1 MARVHI
7 QLEVRAVGPAS
18 GGSSSAQQW
27 FAVRCADGPVH
38 PVRMKWEDGWK
49 TDMEQLYH
57 HERAGEV
64 LSRLGLRLM
73 RLLSSTGWP
82 RQAARIREAHERGDA
97 VSVAVVTDTPS
108 ILQLPWEALPVG
120 DGGLPLAQIL
130 SEPIAYSLPG
140 AGVRPSRGMNHPD
153 GGRLV
158 IVSAGGGEARRSG
171 LRALVGDS
179 SIRPAREMLEGPDLA
194 TLADAL
200 EQGVRRDRPVTMLHL
215 VTRVEM
221 RAEGLMVRMGG
232 GGATAEWV
240 RGRDLGSALSRHADT
255 LRVVVLSLTGT
266 PGTDP
271 SGLARALHR
280 AGVAAVVSPRLPL
293 SEDVLIP
300 FAEHLYEALIG
311 QALPLTKALTGV
323 YARLRKEGF
332 LLDAAAHQ
340 VFRAPSVSSSIRP
353 FTFAPYKGL
362 SPYGPIDTTRF
373 FGRFAETLKLVDL
386 VTSLTQQGRPRFVL
400 VAGAPHSG
408 RTSLVEAGLFP
419 ALRDKNPA
427 LELRRVDPS
436 VDALD
441 QLERALEAPRKD
453 GSSLLLVV
461 DSLDHLLASSDSI
474 AVARRLINRL
484 WRLAASGTSR
494 VTVVVVLRVD
504 QLAACGRIVVDDL
517 GASLENL
524 AYDDRHRLFITE
536 PGPRALRE
544 IIDRPAQMVDLA
556 MDSEFSTRVMRAAA
570 RRPGSLREVSLVLDR
585 AWSVRRNDI
594 IRGVGEPESSL
605 LANAFSRLNDR
616 LQAQFADQTD
626 RAFVGS
632 LLRGLVNPS
641 TGAPIPVQV
650 ADILPSTSD
659 ARSRFERVVRGMV
672 ELGLLEDK
680 RSGDCRWL
688 LLRLPE
694 LVEFWPLAERPASA
708 PVAAPVRARS
718 RSPRRTS
725 GVAWAAAFLLCAA
738 SGAALV
744 GWWGQ
749 RSTQRNQADERF
761 EAAERAVGD
770 PTSAAVLLRQIP
782 PMLRPEGWAAAANSA
797 LQSAQADQ
805 VLHFDGANV
814 QELAFSSDG
823 GMVIIRVDG
832 EVKLLS
838 TTERNAPLRTIKPD
852 VSDGG
857 VVAATFSPSGVK
869 VVTVARSGRVQAW
882 PVAGGVPEEIAPAV
896 EQDAG
901 VVAAF
906 SPRARHLVRVW
917 GDTVEVHDIDGNSV
931 KIGRLPGL
939 RSGGMSTGCCA
950 VVDDAGERWAVGTE
964 EGEILLFERNRKRPK
979 KLRLEGLRRFHL
991 NRGGTHLLALGEGT
1005 LRIIDMMRGT
1015 GSNRT
1020 PISVRVDAAVFSPD
1034 GRHIAVDYLDRSTGV
1049 RHSRSV
1055 SVASRREQLES
1066 PELEGRA
1073 TALAASPGGEV
1084 LLRAADGIIGEM
1096 DVETGVRIT
1105 EYRGHQSPI
1114 REICQSDDGSWL
1126 ASSGLDGSVRIWRRT
1141 RDRPSLVSH
1150 PPRDLMG
1157 ADPLVFTPDGSSV
1170 GGVTHSGRFA
1180 VASLDPG
1187 SELIDFGEAP
1197 GPVQLLRIA
1206 NNGARLVA
1214 VDAREMLHVRD
1225 GTEAGNWSRTLPGA
1239 VVALSPRL
1247 DTLLVRD
1254 GRRGVA
1260 HLALDRP
1267 DRPPEPLPVPTEKVS
1282 RAAFDPDGRFLALG
1296 FEDGRV
1302 HLYDAASSAPLG
1314 KLEGQD
1320 GRVTAVCI
1328 SPNGQTAVVGT
1339 ALGALSLWKPETGS
1353 TVPLMHDGPI
1363 PRTCHFSEDDQSL
1376 VVQYGTDAEVWSLS
1390 GPDPRRLIVAP
1401 TRRPAG
1407 GGTAY
1412 IDAKQRALVSLGEDG
1427 RAHGWLLDP
1436 DDIHGLLWQAT
1447 PTCSLAESEPSDL
1460 KRWCACESCFG
1471 RVPDECTEL
1480 SEDPLT
1486 ADLDRLASWCP
1497 AVPDERG

>member
-1 MARVHI
+1 MSRVHI

-18 GGSSSAQQW
+18 DDGSIEQQW
-27 FAVRCADGPVH
+27 FAVRCADGAVH
-38 PVRMKWEDGWK
+38 PVRMRWEDGWK
-49 TDMEQLYH
+49 ADLEQLYH
-57 HERAGEV
+57 HDGAGEV
-64 LSRLGLRLM
+64 LNQLGLRLM

-82 RQAARIREAHERGDA
+82 RQAARIREAYDRGDA
-97 VSVAVVTDTPS
+97 VSVSVVTDTPAV
-108 ILQLPWEALPVG
+108 LQLPWESLPVG

-140 AGVRPSRGMNHPD
+140 AGVRPSRGTNHPD

-158 IVSAGGGEARRSG
+158 IVSCGGGEARRAG

-179 SIRPAREMLEGPDLA
+179 SIRPARELLEGPDLA
-194 TLADAL
+194 TLTDAL
-200 EQGVRRDRPVTMLHL
+200 DQGVRRDRPVTMLHL

-221 RAEGLMVRMGG
+221 RAEGLMIRMGG
-232 GGATAEWV
+232 GGASAEWV
-240 RGRDLGSALSRHADT
+240 RERELGGVLSRHADT
-255 LRVVVLSLTGT
+255 LRVVVLSLTGA
-266 PGTDP
+266 PGTDT

-300 FAEHLYEALIG
+300 LGEHLYEALIG
-311 QALPLTKALTGV
+311 QALPLTNALTEV
-323 YARLRKEGF
+323 YTRLRSEGF

-340 VFRAPSVSSSIRP
+340 VFRAPSVSSAIRP

-362 SPYGPIDTTRF
+362 SPYGPIDATRF
-373 FGRFAETLKLVDL
+373 FGRFSETLKLVDL
-386 VTSLTQQGRPRFVL
+386 VSSLTQQGRPRFVL

-419 ALRDKNPA
+419 ALRDQLPS

-436 VDALD
+436 VDALA
-441 QLERALEAPRKD
+441 QLDRALEAPRRE

-461 DSLDHLLASSDSI
+461 DSLDHLLASTDSMT
-474 AVARRLINRL
+474 VTRHLINRL

-517 GASLENL
+517 GASLETL

-556 MDSEFSTRVMRAAA
+556 MDSEFSTQVMRAAA
-570 RRPGSLREVSLVLDR
+570 RRPGSLREVSVVLDR

-605 LANAFSRLNDR
+605 LSKAFSRLNERFRD
-616 LQAQFADQTD
+616 QFPDQTD

-632 LLRGLVNPS
+632 LLRGLVNPA
-641 TGAPIPVQV
+641 TGAPIPVPV
-650 ADILPSTSD
+650 ADILPSTLD
-659 ARSRFERVVRGMV
+659 ARGRFERVVRGMV
-672 ELGLLEDK
+672 ELGMVDDN
-680 RSGDCRWL
+680 RSGEHRWL

-694 LVEFWPLAERPASA
+694 LVEFWPTADRSVAM

-718 RSPRRTS
+718 RVPRRTS
-725 GVAWAAAFLLCAA
+725 GVAWAAAFLMCAA
-738 SGAALV
+738 GGAALV

-761 EAAERAVGD
+761 EAAERVVGD

-782 PMLRPEGWAAAANSA
+782 PMLRPDGWAAAANTA

-805 VLHFDGANV
+805 VLQFDGANI
-814 QELAFSSDG
+814 QQLAFSSDG
-823 GMVIIRVDG
+823 GIVLVRVDG
-832 EVKLLS
+832 EIKLVS
-838 TTERNAPLRTIKPD
+838 TTERNQPIRTIKPD

-882 PVAGGVPEEIAPAV
+882 PVAGGVPEDVAPAV

-901 VVAAF
+901 VIAAF

-917 GDTVEVHDIDGNSV
+917 GDTVQVHDIDGNAV
-931 KIGRLPGL
+931 KSGRLLGP
-939 RSGGMSTGCCA
+939 RSGGASTACCA

-964 EGEILLFERNRKRPK
+964 EGQILLFERNRKRPK
-979 KLRLEGLRRFHL
+979 KLRLEGLHQFDL

-1020 PISVRVDAAVFSPD
+1020 PASVQVDAAVFSPD

-1073 TALAASPGGEV
+1073 TALAASSGGDV
-1084 LLRAADGIIGEM
+1084 LLRAADGVIGEL

-1105 EYRGHQSPI
+1105 EYRGHQSPV
-1114 REICQSDDGSWL
+1114 REICQSEDGSWI
-1126 ASSGLDGSVRIWRRT
+1126 ASSALDGSLRVWRRT
-1141 RDRPSLVSH
+1141 RDRPSLISH
-1150 PPRDLMG
+1150 PPHELQG
-1157 ADPLVFTPDGSSV
+1157 ADPLVFTPDGSAV

-1180 VASLDPG
+1180 VASLEPG
-1187 SELIDFGEAP
+1187 SALLDLGEAP

-1206 NNGARLVA
+1206 DNGTRLVA
-1214 VDAREMLHVRD
+1214 VDAREMLHVRE
-1225 GTEAGNWSRTLPGA
+1225 GTEAGDWSRALPGA

-1267 DRPPEPLPVPTEKVS
+1267 DRPPEPLPIPTEKVS

-1296 FEDGRV
+1296 FEDGRM
-1302 HLYDAASSAPLG
+1302 HLYDAASNAPLG

-1328 SPNGQTAVVGT
+1328 SPTGQTAVVGT
-1339 ALGALSLWKPETGS
+1339 AQGSLTLWKPEAET
-1353 TVPLMHDGPI
+1353 TVPLMRDGPI

-1376 VVQYGTDAEVWSLS
+1376 VVQYGTDAEVWDLA

-1412 IDAKQRALVSLGEDG
+1412 VDANQRALISLGEDG

-1436 DDIHGLLWQAT
+1436 DDIHDLLWQAT

-1471 RVPDECTEL
+1471 RVPDACTEL